1 MAYQGEDI
9 AITLEFDNDI
19 VSLSESFVVLVY
31 PTYNVAD
38 DKSVFEKSNVSV
50 DSNGEAT
57 VVIPAETTALMQTGP
72 YTIEVLVVTNGD
84 TRSIY
89 QQREVFPLN
98 YAKIKDYKTNS
109 HD

>member
-38 DKSVFEKSNVSV
+38 DKSVFEESNVSV
-50 DSNGEAT
+50 ENGEAT
-57 VVIPAETTALMQTGP
+57 VVIKAEKTASMQTGP

-89 QQREVFPLN
+89 QQREAFTLN
-98 YAKIKDYKTNS
+98 YAKIKDYSNK
-109 HD
+109 